1 MALKNIRA
9 YENLHIVFWLVK
21 DACWVMDFKIP
32 GLIMIFPTILVAI
45 HISWLHRKAMAELY
59 HNLAIVS
66 WISANSI
73 WMIGE
78 FFFDDTLRPIS
89 IVFFSLGLL
98 LVAIFYLYI
107 QPRQKKID

>member
-1 MALKNIRA
+1 MAIKNLRA

-32 GLIMIFPTILVAI
+32 GLIMIFPTVLVAI
-45 HISWLHRKAMAELY
+45 HISWLHRKSMAELY
-59 HNLAIVS
+59 HNLAIVC

-89 IVFFSLGLL
+89 IVFFSLGIL

-107 QPRQKKID
+107 QPRQKKLD